1 MATVRQFRF
10 YKYNSDNNYNGFTGT
25 KENVTYN
32 SLVSGGLFQLDTI
45 PAFQIG
51 IQALPGTRFSLG
63 GHNNNNYIVIGSTGI
78 YELNTKDLQISI
90 SSLKFDGTSI
100 DLINQNNN
108 ASLIIDIIYNN

>member
-10 YKYNSDNNYNGFTGT
+10 YKYGSDNNYNGFTGT
-25 KENVTYN
+25 KEDVTYN
-32 SLVSGGLFQLDTI
+32 KLVSGNLFQLDTK

-51 IQALPGTRFSLG
+51 IQSLPGTRFSLG

-90 SSLKFDGTSI
+90 TNLKFDGTSI
-100 DLINQNNN
+100 DTINQNSN
-108 ASLIIDIIYNN
+108 ANLIIDIIYND